1 MAVCLY
7 QGTFNPIHNAHLE
20 VAKYVHEQ
28 FNFEKIVFVPAYK
41 PPHKDLKNFTS
52 ENAMHRLNMIQLAI
66 EEYPY
71 FDVTVIEYLRGK
83 PSYTY
88 DTIVEIKN
96 ITGTEERINII
107 IGTDA
112 FQYIETWNN
121 ADKLKELVHFIL
133 FVREDNFDEKP
144 FLNLKER
151 GFNYKL
157 MKMPFIDISSSQ
169 IRERIKHNQDI
180 CDIVP
185 EKVAKY
191 IYHNNVYKI

>member
-66 EEYPY
+66 EEYPF
-71 FDVTVIEYLRGK
+71 FDVTVIEYLRNK

-88 DTIVEIKN
+88 DTVVEIKE
-96 ITGTEERINII
+96 ITGTEEKINII

-121 ADKLKELVHFIL
+121 AELLKELVHFIL
-133 FVREDNFDEKP
+133 FVREDNFDETK
-144 FLNLKER
+144 FLELKQK
-151 GFNYKL
+151 GYDYTL
-157 MKMPFIDISSSQ
+157 MKMPFMNISASEVRNRVSQ
-169 IRERIKHNQDI
+169 KQEIY
-180 CDIVP
+180 DIVP
-185 EKVAKY
+185 FKVAEY
-191 IYHNNVYKI
+191 IRQNNVY

>member
-7 QGTFNPIHNAHLE
+7 QGTFNPIHNAHIE

-28 FNFEKIVFVPAYK
+28 FDFEKIVFVPAYK

-66 EEYPY
+66 EEYPF
-71 FDVTVIEYLRGK
+71 FDVTVIEYLRNK

-88 DTIVEIKN
+88 DTVVEIKE
-96 ITGTEERINII
+96 ITGTEEKINII

-121 ADKLKELVHFIL
+121 SDKLKELVHFIL
-133 FVREDNFDEKP
+133 FVREDDFDETP
-144 FLNLKER
+144 FLALKEK
-151 GFNYKL
+151 GYEYTL
-157 MKMPFIDISSSQ
+157 MKMPFINISASEVRNRVSQ
-169 IRERIKHNQDI
+169 NQEI
-180 CDIVP
+180 YDIVP
-185 EKVAKY
+185 FKVAEY
-191 IYHNNVYKI
+191 IRQNNVY

>member
-20 VAKYVHEQ
+20 VAKYVYEQ

-133 FVREDNFDEKP
+133 FVREDDFDETP
-144 FLNLKER
+144 YLELKQKGYE
-151 GFNYKL
+151 YTL
-157 MKMPFIDISSSQ
+157 MKKPYTNISASEVRDRVSQ
-169 IRERIKHNQDI
+169 NKEIY
-180 CDIVP
+180 DIVP
-185 EKVAKY
+185 FKVAEY
-191 IYHNNVYKI
+191 IRQNNVY

>member
-20 VAKYVHEQ
+20 VAKYVYEQ
-28 FNFEKIVFVPAYK
+28 FDFEKIVFVPAYK

-133 FVREDNFDEKP
+133 FVREDDFDETP
-144 FLNLKER
+144 YLELKQKGYE
-151 GFNYKL
+151 YTL
-157 MKMPFIDISSSQ
+157 MKKPYTNISASEVRDRVSQ
-169 IRERIKHNQDI
+169 NKEIY
-180 CDIVP
+180 DIVP
-185 EKVAKY
+185 FKVAEY
-191 IYHNNVYKI
+191 IRQNNVY

>member
-28 FNFEKIVFVPAYK
+28 FDFEKIVFVPAYK

-133 FVREDNFDEKP
+133 FVREDNFDEAP
-144 FLNLKER
+144 YLELKQKGYE
-151 GFNYKL
+151 YTL
-157 MKMPFIDISSSQ
+157 MKKPYTNISASEVRNRVSQ
-169 IRERIKHNQDI
+169 NQEI
-180 CDIVP
+180 YDIVP
-185 EKVAKY
+185 FKVAEY
-191 IYHNNVYKI
+191 IRQNNVY

>member
-28 FNFEKIVFVPAYK
+28 FDFEKIVFVPAYK
-41 PPHKDLKNFTS
+41 PPHKDLKIFTS

-66 EEYPY
+66 EEYPF
-71 FDVTVIEYLRGK
+71 FDVTVIEYLRNK

-88 DTIVEIKN
+88 DTVVEIKE

-133 FVREDNFDEKP
+133 FVREDNFDETS
-144 FLNLKER
+144 FLELKQKGYE
-151 GFNYKL
+151 YTL
-157 MKMPFIDISSSQ
+157 MKMPFMNISASEVRNRVSQ
-169 IRERIKHNQDI
+169 NQEI
-180 CDIVP
+180 YDIVP
-185 EKVAKY
+185 FKVAEY
-191 IYHNNVYKI
+191 IRQNNVY